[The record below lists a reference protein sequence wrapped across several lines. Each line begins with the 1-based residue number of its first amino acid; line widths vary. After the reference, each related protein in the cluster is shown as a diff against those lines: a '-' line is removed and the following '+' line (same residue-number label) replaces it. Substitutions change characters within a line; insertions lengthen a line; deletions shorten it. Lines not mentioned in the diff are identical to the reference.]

1 MLASCPSP
9 PGLLTGGGMTPLSF
23 NAPSATSLKGDK
35 YVRTARKGFPECP
48 GYLARPGRIG
58 PGVVIL
64 VSFANQRGQ
73 GQPGGGGEAC
83 PLVGRVWLV
92 WKPVCSTPLG
102 DKAGHW
108 GTLVRCASPRPRS
121 RLGGLAG
128 HRACPAPARSGSSQG
143 DSAHPLQLVQIVCQG
158 TAILASRESGLSRTH
173 GFKGP
178 LGPNVNIL
186 SFSKQL
192 GGRQERFVH

>member
-73 GQPGGGGEAC
+73 GQPGGGRGV
-83 PLVGRVWLV
+83 PTGWTSLVGLETSLLHSAWRQGWASGYVGS
-92 WKPVCSTPLG
+92 VCVPPAPEPSWGPG
-102 DKAGHW
+102 WAPRMPSAGSEW
-108 GTLVRCASPRPRS
+108 VLPG
-121 RLGGLAG
+121 RLG
-128 HRACPAPARSGSSQG
+128 PPT
-143 DSAHPLQLVQIVCQG
+143 SA
-158 TAILASRESGLSRTH
+158 
-173 GFKGP
+173 
-178 LGPNVNIL
+178 GPNSLPGDCN
-186 SFSKQL
+186 L
-192 GGRQERFVH
+192 GEQRVRAVSYARVQRAFGAKRQHFVI